1 MPAPFAGLT
10 CLTQDT
16 HVVVVGG
23 GSAKAVKPDSL
34 KDQAKYKFTA
44 RSGDFDSDGRTDV
57 LIDRTTSGSVDGS
70 MQSYILYQRAGGV
83 VEAAKPTAAE
93 LKRARG
99 FQTTSKLNLIPNDL
113 NIDGFADHTI
123 ENLKS
128 LMGSAV
134 EDGHVVFAP
143 GTAADKTKPSGD
155 VAVTHEFTSFYADL
169 AKWLNDPAH
178 FAKNISITRI
188 PVYGLGWVCGP
199 GWSDPLF
206 GFFPQ
211 SFCQPYIVLVG
222 YATKVDGV
230 SLSALAA
237 STWIEPFLDGSEG
250 PSKQD
255 LWALSRIARSVL
267 GVHLF
272 GFSDDGELGGH
283 NFDIKEAVEEATAL
297 FVGFVFEVV
306 EFVDETTETV
316 VKFFTEHDYHVE
328 TEICTVTDETK
339 SWCTLENIACWGR
352 HYPAPY
358 EDESDHNKP
367 IANGAE
373 SKLSNCMIFD
383 EEKYCDR
390 FGIRDPNPILTAVG
404 TAGKLS
410 EHAIANTT
418 LAGHIFHDKDN
429 PAECPK
435 KLNDDKDWKTS
446 TPNGCSQVYRE
457 PNLQDSKITMRTR
470 GYGKGKWGP
479 LNDQQG
485 QPIFSELDKKM
496 IGAINKAPDRMCP
509 SQQESE

>member
-1 MPAPFAGLT
+1 
-10 CLTQDT
+10 
-16 HVVVVGG
+16 
-23 GSAKAVKPDSL
+23 
-34 KDQAKYKFTA
+34 
-44 RSGDFDSDGRTDV
+44 
-57 LIDRTTSGSVDGS
+57 

-237 STWIEPFLDGSEG
+237 AAWIELFLTGEKG
-250 PSKQD
+250 PMKQD
-255 LWALSRIARSVL
+255 MWNLSRVTRSVL

-272 GFSDDGELGGH
+272 GFNEDGEQGEH
-283 NFDIKEAVEEATAL
+283 NLDFVKDAVEQRIFFAIYRRELVSCPINKCDSEWAQSPTARRSPQGISGILPRAATEPSARRREGHPRKN
-297 FVGFVFEVV
+297 VGRRLCPLPEGAH
-306 EFVDETTETV
+306 E
-316 VKFFTEHDYHVE
+316 KG
-328 TEICTVTDETK
+328 C
-339 SWCTLENIACWGR
+339 GR
-352 HYPAPY
+352 VA
-358 EDESDHNKP
+358 SLGNT
-367 IANGAE
+367 A
-373 SKLSNCMIFD
+373 
-383 EEKYCDR
+383 KYCLR
-390 FGIRDPNPILTAVG
+390 NAPCHSP
-404 TAGKLS
+404 S
-410 EHAIANTT
+410 
-418 LAGHIFHDKDN
+418 
-429 PAECPK
+429 PA
-435 KLNDDKDWKTS
+435 
-446 TPNGCSQVYRE
+446 R
-457 PNLQDSKITMRTR
+457 
-470 GYGKGKWGP
+470 
-479 LNDQQG
+479 
-485 QPIFSELDKKM
+485 
-496 IGAINKAPDRMCP
+496 
-509 SQQESE
+509 